1 MLIVP
6 RHGEAVSG
14 SFAKLTAMRRAWE
27 HACECRSDRDPHYTP
42 RVVVREPEAKKSD
55 PMLYSIAFLAVIL
68 VIGCGV
74 LGGLYLVCRH
84 ARPHEEKPAKKLP
97 MSNLK

>member
-1 MLIVP
+1 
-6 RHGEAVSG
+6 
-14 SFAKLTAMRRAWE
+14 
-27 HACECRSDRDPHYTP
+27 
-42 RVVVREPEAKKSD
+42 
-55 PMLYSIAFLAVIL
+55 MLYSIAFLAVIL

-84 ARPHEEKPAKKLP
+84 GRPHEEKPAKKLP

>member
-1 MLIVP
+1 MAKQFRAASRRP
-6 RHGEAVSG
+6 CAGRG
-14 SFAKLTAMRRAWE
+14 SPPASADPTGTHTTRRE
-27 HACECRSDRDPHYTP
+27 LL
-42 RVVVREPEAKKSD
+42 VRELEAKKSD